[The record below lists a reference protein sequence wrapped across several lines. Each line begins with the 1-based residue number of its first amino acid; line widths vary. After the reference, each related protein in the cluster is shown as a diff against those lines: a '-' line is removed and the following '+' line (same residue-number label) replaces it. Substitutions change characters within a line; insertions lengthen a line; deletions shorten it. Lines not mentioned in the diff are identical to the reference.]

1 MPVEEPAPSSLRL
14 KTLPSLASAAFVR
27 LFDMPRPYKRLLQLV
42 ADTLL
47 ILFSFGAAVLLR
59 TEDWGALAE
68 PLAWIAPVAT
78 VPVSLFVF
86 YRLGFYRQVVRAMG
100 GQALLTLVEGVAIST
115 IALVASAYLT
125 GRPLPGT
132 VPIIYAL
139 IAFCTVG
146 GVRFMLRDVYSRTV
160 HRDKTR
166 VIIYGAGQSGRQL
179 LSSLMS
185 GHEHAPVAFVD
196 DSPELHG
203 TQIGGLLVF
212 SPARMEELIR
222 DYNARVVLL
231 AIPSISRSA
240 RAAIVARLEQLPV
253 RVQIMP
259 GTADMVSGRTATAE
273 IREVMVEDLLGRDPV
288 PPNRPLMAATTA
300 GKAVMVTGAGGSIG
314 SELCRQILREGPRIL
329 VLLEISEYALYQI
342 DEELRALAAA
352 ERPEVRIVP
361 LLGSVGDTDRVTT
374 ILRQFEVETIYHAA
388 AYKHMPIVE
397 QNMIE
402 GLSNNV
408 FGTLNLARA
417 AVAAGVANFILI
429 STDKAVRPTNIMGAS
444 KRMAELICQ
453 ALEAGSPRTR
463 FSIVRFGNVLGSS
476 GSVIPRFRKQ
486 IAQGGPVT
494 VTHPEIARYFMTVTE
509 AAQLVIQAAGLARG
523 GDVFVLDMGQPV
535 KIVDLAQRM
544 IRLSGYVPQIQA
556 GPARPAA
563 ARQADV
569 IPITFTRMRTGEKLV
584 EELLTDTSAAQT
596 AHPRILTTI
605 EPSLPW
611 DRLVRVLDRLRDACR
626 ADDLPRIRSILASA
640 PTGYVPADRIID
652 LTWTDV
658 DMIGEPKARP
668 AADRAAA
675 DALADRIADRLA
687 EAALPRVEVP
697 APANTP
703 TMPPRR
709 ERPAATVP
717 AAPLSG
723 STAAGS

>member
-1 MPVEEPAPSSLRL
+1 MPVPERAAFSLRL
-14 KTLPSLASAAFVR
+14 NKAARSATAAFMR
-27 LFDMPRPYKRLLQLV
+27 LFELPRPYKRSLQLF
-42 ADTLL
+42 ADTVM
-47 ILFSFGAAVLLR
+47 IIFSFATAMLLR
-59 TEDWGALAE
+59 TEDWGVLAV
-68 PLAWIAPVAT
+68 PRVWIAPIMA
-78 VPVSLFVF
+78 VPVCLLVF
-86 YRLGFYRQVVRAMG
+86 YRLGFYRQVVRAMS
-100 GQALLTLVEGVAIST
+100 GQALLTLVQGVAIST
-115 IALVASAYLT
+115 IAVVASAYLV
-125 GRPLPGT
+125 GLPLPGT
-132 VPIIYAL
+132 VPIIHAL

-146 GVRFMLRDVYSRTV
+146 GIRFTLRAIYSRTV

-179 LSSLMS
+179 ASSLLS
-185 GHEHAPVAFVD
+185 GNDHAPVAFVD

-203 TQIGGLLVF
+203 TQIGGLRVF
-212 SPARMEELIR
+212 SPSRLDELIR
-222 DYNARVVLL
+222 EYNARVVLL

-259 GTADMVSGRTATAE
+259 GTADMVSGRAATAE
-273 IREVMVEDLLGRDPV
+273 IREVMVEDVLGRDPV
-288 PPNRPLMAATTA
+288 PPSRPLMAMTTT
-300 GKAVMVTGAGGSIG
+300 GKSVMVTGAGGSIG
-314 SELCRQILREGPRIL
+314 SELCRQILREGPRVV
-329 VLLEISEYALYQI
+329 VLLERSEYALYKI

-352 ERPEVRIVP
+352 ERPDVRIVP

-374 ILRQFEVETIYHAA
+374 ILRHFAVDTIYHAA

-397 QNMIE
+397 QNMVE

-417 AVAAGVANFILI
+417 AVAAGVASFILV

-453 ALEAGSPRTR
+453 ALEACSPRTR

-494 VTHPEIARYFMTVTE
+494 VTHPEIARYFMTVSE
-509 AAQLVIQAAGLARG
+509 AAQLVIQAAGLAKG

-544 IRLSGYVPQIQA
+544 IRLSGYVPQIVTDR
-556 GPARPAA
+556 ARLAQP
-563 ARQADV
+563 RPADV
-569 IPITFTRMRTGEKLV
+569 IPIIFTQMRPGEKLV
-584 EELLTDTSAAQT
+584 EELLTNGSAAET
-596 AHPRILTTI
+596 AHPRILTTV

-611 DRLVRVLDRLRDACR
+611 DRLVRVLDRLQEACR
-626 ADDLPRIRSILASA
+626 ADDLPRIRAILASA
-640 PTGYVPADRIID
+640 PTGYVPAERIVD

-658 DMIGEPKARP
+658 GMMGEAPVRTAE
-668 AADRAAA
+668 RAAA
-675 DALADRIADRLA
+675 DALADRIAERLA
-687 EAALPRVEVP
+687 EAMPRVEVP

-709 ERPAATVP
+709 ERPAATP
-717 AAPLSG
+717 SAAPVSG

>member
-1 MPVEEPAPSSLRL
+1 
-14 KTLPSLASAAFVR
+14 
-27 LFDMPRPYKRLLQLV
+27 
-42 ADTLL
+42 
-47 ILFSFGAAVLLR
+47 
-59 TEDWGALAE
+59 
-68 PLAWIAPVAT
+68 
-78 VPVSLFVF
+78 
-86 YRLGFYRQVVRAMG
+86 
-100 GQALLTLVEGVAIST
+100 
-115 IALVASAYLT
+115 
-125 GRPLPGT
+125 
-132 VPIIYAL
+132 
-139 IAFCTVG
+139 
-146 GVRFMLRDVYSRTV
+146 
-160 HRDKTR
+160 
-166 VIIYGAGQSGRQL
+166 
-179 LSSLMS
+179 
-185 GHEHAPVAFVD
+185 
-196 DSPELHG
+196 LHG

-212 SPARMEELIR
+212 SPGRLEEIIR

-253 RVQIMP
+253 RVQIIP
-259 GTADMVSGRTATAE
+259 GTADMVSGRAASAE

-288 PPNRPLMAATTA
+288 PPNRPLMAATTT

-314 SELCRQILREGPRIL
+314 SELCRQILREGPRVL
-329 VLLEISEYALYQI
+329 VLLELSEYALYQI

-352 ERPEVRIVP
+352 ERPGVRIVP

-417 AVAAGVANFILI
+417 AVAAGVGNFILI

-453 ALEAGSPRTR
+453 ALEAQSPRTR

-494 VTHPEIARYFMTVTE
+494 VTDPEIARYFMTVSE
-509 AAQLVIQAAGLARG
+509 AAQLVIQAAGLAKG

-535 KIVDLAQRM
+535 RIVELAQRM
-544 IRLSGYVPQIQA
+544 IRLSGYVPQIVED
-556 GPARPAA
+556 PARLRLPCP
-563 ARQADV
+563 ADV
-569 IPITFTRMRTGEKLV
+569 IPITFTQMRTGEKLV
-584 EELLTDTSAAQT
+584 EELLTDASAAQT
-596 AHPRILTTI
+596 AHPRILTTM

-611 DRLVRVLDRLRDACR
+611 DRLVRLLDRLRDACR
-626 ADDLPRIRSILASA
+626 ADDLPRIRSILVAA
-640 PTGYVPADRIID
+640 PTGYVPAARIVD
-652 LTWTDV
+652 LTWTDL
-658 DMIGEPKARP
+658 DMLGEARP
-668 AADRAAA
+668 RTAERAAA
-675 DALADRIADRLA
+675 DALAERIADRLA
-687 EAALPRVEVP
+687 EALPRVEVP

-709 ERPAATVP
+709 ERPAASP
-717 AAPLSG
+717 APLAG
-723 STAAGS
+723 SSAAGS